1 MVKGT
6 EILQKYWG
14 FSGFR
19 PLQEEIVDSVIYG
32 HDTLAILPTGG
43 GKSICYQVP
52 GLALDGLTIVI
63 SPLIALMED
72 QVQNLRKRGISV
84 ELITSAM
91 SYREIDIALD
101 NARFGKTQFLYT
113 SPERLQSSLFIER
126 CKRMNVSLIAVDEAH
141 CISEWGHEFRPAY
154 RQIALLRELHPD
166 APMIALSASATE
178 RVQDDIVTQ
187 LQMRQPK
194 RFTAS
199 LVRDNLHYQA
209 RASIN
214 KTEDIVSFCRRH
226 ADHSGIVY
234 CQTRRS
240 VKYLTR
246 QLRAAGLSAGFY
258 HGGLSPEDRRFMLKN
273 WMDNQ
278 LRIMVATNA
287 FGMGIDKPDV
297 RYVLHFEVPNNLEA
311 YYQEAGRGG
320 RDGKEA
326 LAIAFWENKD
336 IEKMRDQLK
345 AQYPEKERV
354 KEIFLAMCNYLKIAY
369 SSGEQE
375 TYNFDIQLFHSA
387 FSLPVQEI
395 YYSLKILQLNGTLE
409 FNENA
414 FQPTRVRYA
423 VGNSALYKFQVA
435 HDDLANLIALLSRS
449 NPGIFEQFCR
459 IDERELAK
467 RLSVSN
473 SALRKQLEQ
482 LEQYGVI
489 DVTYQSSLPKITL
502 LVPRPTDER
511 FFISKDIYETRKGIE
526 EHKLASIVAYLK
538 AEECRQQM
546 ICAYFDTEAEACG
559 KCDVCLSQQRSNCSF
574 KELVNLLPER
584 LPASLETLQNS
595 LGAEKELLQRALHH
609 LLLEETIIFTG
620 KHYENA

>member
-72 QVQNLRKRGISV
+72 QVQNLRKRGVSV

-101 NARFGKTQFLYT
+101 NARFGKTRFLYT
-113 SPERLQSSLFIER
+113 SPERLQSPLFIER

-154 RQIALLRELHPD
+154 REIAQLRELHPD
-166 APMIALSASATE
+166 APIIALSASATE
-178 RVQDDIVTQ
+178 RVQEDIVVQ
-187 LQMRQPK
+187 LKMRQPK
-194 RFTAS
+194 RFAAS
-199 LVRDNLHYQA
+199 LVRDNLRYQA

-214 KTEDIVSFCRRH
+214 KTEDIISFCQRH
-226 ADHSGIVY
+226 IDHCGIIY

-258 HGGLSPEDRRFMLKN
+258 HGGLSPEDRQFMLKN
-273 WMDNQ
+273 WMDNR

-320 RDGKEA
+320 RDGKES
-326 LAIAFWENKD
+326 LAIAYWENKD
-336 IEKMRDQLK
+336 IEKMREHLN

-354 KEIFLAMCNYLKIAY
+354 KEIFLAMCNYLKIAFN
-369 SSGEQE
+369 SGEQE
-375 TYNFDIQLFHSA
+375 TYNFDIQHFHSA

-395 YYSLKILQLNGTLE
+395 FYSLKILQLNGTLE

-435 HDDLANLIALLSRS
+435 HDELANLIALLSRS

-467 RLSVSN
+467 RLSISN
-473 SALRKQLEQ
+473 DALRKQLER

-489 DVTYQSSLPKITL
+489 DVTYQSALPKITL
-502 LVPRPTDER
+502 LIPRPPEER
-511 FFISKDIYETRKGIE
+511 FIISHDIYEKRKGIE
-526 EHKLASIVAYLK
+526 THKLESIVEYLN
-538 AEECRQQM
+538 AEHCRQQM

-559 KCDVCLSQQRSNCSF
+559 KCDVCLSQQHSNYSF
-574 KELVNLLPER
+574 MELVKMLPEL

-595 LGAEKELLQRALHH
+595 LGVEKELLQRALHH
-609 LLLEETIIFTG
+609 LLLEEIILFKG
-620 KHYENA
+620 RDYDKA